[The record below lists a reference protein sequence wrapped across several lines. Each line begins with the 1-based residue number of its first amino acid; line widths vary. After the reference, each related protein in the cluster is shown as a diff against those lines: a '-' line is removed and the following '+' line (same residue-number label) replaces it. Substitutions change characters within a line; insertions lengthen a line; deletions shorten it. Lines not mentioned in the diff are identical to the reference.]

1 MAGRVIPPNACLAT
15 PPHIEQYNGAYMVDY
30 IEDVVERTNDTRP
43 HPMVKYMGK
52 YKLVEEAREEN
63 PYVVP
68 KDQGI
73 DYMFWNEFHS
83 NFYASV
89 IFNSKKSKIMK
100 MQYVD
105 WQELEAKHDPEF
117 DKASSLVTG
126 LASLT

>member
-1 MAGRVIPPNACLAT
+1 
-15 PPHIEQYNGAYMVDY
+15 MVDY
-30 IEDVVERTNDTRP
+30 TEDVVERRPNDTRP
-43 HPMVKYMGK
+43 HPMVNYIGK